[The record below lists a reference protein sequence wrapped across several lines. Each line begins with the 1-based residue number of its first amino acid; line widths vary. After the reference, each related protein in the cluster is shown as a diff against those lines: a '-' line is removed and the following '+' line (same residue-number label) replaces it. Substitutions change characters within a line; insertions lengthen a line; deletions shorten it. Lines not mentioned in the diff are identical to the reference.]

1 MIVTTKK
8 RYCDRCQKEIEEN
21 RKYYKGWK
29 ITGDRIKIDGVKI
42 KKKWEYTDDE
52 ELDLCDDCRK
62 SLAKWMLEFSDDER
76 RKEYY
81 QK

>member
-1 MIVTTKK
+1 MIVRTTK
-8 RYCDRCQKEIEEN
+8 RYCDRCQKEIED
-21 RKYYKGWK
+21 RKYYKGWT

-42 KKKWEYTDDE
+42 KKLEYYTDDE

-62 SLAKWMLEFSDDER
+62 SLSKWLLEFLDDER

>member
-8 RYCDRCQKEIEEN
+8 RYCDRCKKEIKD

-42 KKKWEYTDDE
+42 KKCDYTDADDA

-62 SLAKWMLEFSDDER
+62 SLAKWMLEFSDDEW

>member
-1 MIVTTKK
+1 MIVRIQK
-8 RYCDRCQKEIEEN
+8 RFCDRCSKEIED

-42 KKKWEYTDDE
+42 KKWNEDDV

-62 SLAKWMLEFSDDER
+62 SLAKWMLEFSDDEW

>member
-1 MIVTTKK
+1 MIVRTTK
-8 RYCDRCQKEIEEN
+8 RYCDRCQKEIEDS
-21 RKYYKGWK
+21 KYYKGWK

-42 KKKWEYTDDE
+42 KKWGYTEDDV

-62 SLAKWMLEFSDDER
+62 SLSKWMLEFSDEEW

>member
-1 MIVTTKK
+1 MIVTTAKK
-8 RYCDRCQKEIEEN
+8 YCDRCKKEIKD

-42 KKKWEYTDDE
+42 KKWNENDA

-62 SLAKWMLEFSDDER
+62 SLAKWMTEYESEWD
-76 RKEYY
+76 KEYY

>member
-1 MIVTTKK
+1 MIVETRK
-8 RYCDRCQKEIEEN
+8 RYCDRCAKEMED
-21 RKYYKGWK
+21 RKYYKGWR

-42 KKKWEYTDDE
+42 KKWDYTDDV

-62 SLAKWMLEFSDDER
+62 SLAKWMLEFSDDELE
-76 RKEYY
+76 KEYY